1 MTDLHVYRHHC
12 WACQLNRCPHEPHDW
27 ADGDDIDAAAL
38 IGRPDPTGEPCP
50 CPCTTQPGPDRTH
63 TTTSPVVPCTKETL

>member
-27 ADGDDIDAAAL
+27 ADGDDIDAAARIRAAL
-38 IGRPDPTGEPCP
+38 DGDGGE
-50 CPCTTQPGPDRTH
+50 
-63 TTTSPVVPCTKETL
+63 

>member
-12 WACQLNRCPHEPHDW
+12 WACQLNQCPNGPHDW

-38 IGRPDPTGEPCP
+38 IGRPDPTGEPCS
-50 CPCTTQPGPDRTH
+50 CPCTSPEATRG
-63 TTTSPVVPCTKETL
+63 TTSPVVPCTKETL

>member
-50 CPCTTQPGPDRTH
+50 CPCTTHPGPGRTH
-63 TTTSPVVPCTKETL
+63 TTTNPVVP

>member
-12 WACQLNRCPHEPHDW
+12 WACQLNQCPNGPHDW

-38 IGRPDPTGEPCP
+38 IGRPDPTGEPCN
-50 CPCTTQPGPDRTH
+50 C
-63 TTTSPVVPCTKETL
+63 PCTKETP